1 MPQTRPNGTVV
12 PINSDE
18 YNLTADLETMAD
30 TTRVVYPVANK
41 AERDALTPHLG
52 MQVCRLDRDAWIQ
65 TYTGG
70 SVEGWEYREA
80 PRTTNANVAAFTNV
94 SGTAS
99 RLLYTMPGLT
109 KAYPQ
114 LYKAKL
120 RGAISAATITSGN
133 LTVNLAVSGAQS
145 QVANAQGKAPMTFI
159 PPGNYLMSGTAETGW
174 LSVAAD
180 TDPVVRAWVEVVD
193 GLVTHAVS
201 VLPAYTQFTVEMRP
215 QDD

>member
-30 TTRVVYPVANK
+30 TTRVIYPVADK
-41 AERDALTPHLG
+41 TERDALTPNLG
-52 MQVCRLDRDAWIQ
+52 MQVCRLDRDGWIQ
-65 TYTGG
+65 TYTGAG
-70 SVEGWEYREA
+70 VAGWEYREA
-80 PRTTNANVAAFTNV
+80 LRTVTANVASFTNA

-109 KAYPQ
+109 KPYPQ
-114 LYKAKL
+114 TYKAKL
-120 RGAISAATITSGN
+120 RGAISALAISSGN

-145 QVANAQGKAPMTFI
+145 QVANAQGKAPMTFL

-174 LSVAAD
+174 LTVAAD
-180 TDPVVRAWVEVVD
+180 TDPVVRAWVEVVE

-201 VLPAYTQFTVEMRP
+201 VLSQYTQFTVELRP